1 MAKAVLICGKLCCGK
16 STYVKTLLERRR
28 AVVLSCDELMLALL
42 PEQLGALH
50 DEVACKAQAYL
61 FARAAEL
68 LTLGIDVIL
77 EWGFWQK
84 ESRRT
89 AEAFFRSRG
98 FETEWHYLKVTDEEW
113 RRRIAHRNADAPPD
127 AYRVDEGLIE
137 KCRALF
143 EEPSPEEGIEF
154 KFPCPL

>member
-1 MAKAVLICGKLCCGK
+1 MAKAVMICGKLCCGK
-16 STYVKTLLERRR
+16 STYVKALLKKRR
-28 AVVLSCDELMLALL
+28 AVVLSCDELMLSLL

-50 DEVACKAQAYL
+50 DEVSQKAQAYL

-68 LTLGIDVIL
+68 LSLGIDVIL

-84 ESRRT
+84 ESRRA

-98 FETEWHYLKVTDEEW
+98 FETEWHYLDISDEEW
-113 RRRIAHRNADAPPD
+113 RRRIARRNAEAPPD

-137 KCRALF
+137 KCQTLF
-143 EEPSPEEGIEF
+143 EKPSPEEGIRF
-154 KFPCPL
+154 TFPDPL